1 MKSKGI
7 SLNTMAGYY
16 DLLTPAEKSPLR
28 QKQIALIALKEGES
42 VLEVGCGTGIL
53 SVLAK
58 LAVGEKGKVTGTDI
72 AEKMIH
78 KAKTKAIKYK
88 LNIDFRIASIDQL
101 PFPDK
106 HFDVILSSMMFH
118 HLPLAIKKTGL
129 TELHRILKDDG
140 RILLSDFGKPTFYG
154 APLIFLLLIWIEPT
168 RFQLLGKLPALISD
182 SGFKYIKL
190 LKKGSFIRHYLI
202 KK

>member
-7 SLNTMAGYY
+7 SLNSMAGFY

-28 QKQIALIALKEGES
+28 RKQIALIALKEGES
-42 VLEVGCGTGIL
+42 LLEVGCGTGVL

-88 LNIDFRIASIDQL
+88 LDIDFRIASIDQL

-118 HLPLAIKKTGL
+118 HLPLAIKKKGL
-129 TELHRILKDDG
+129 IEYILGSRSTG
-140 RILLSDFGKPTFYG
+140 RIYEQLMLPQLMYL
-154 APLIFLLLIWIEPT
+154 APF
-168 RFQLLGKLPALISD
+168 
-182 SGFKYIKL
+182 
-190 LKKGSFIRHYLI
+190 
-202 KK
+202 